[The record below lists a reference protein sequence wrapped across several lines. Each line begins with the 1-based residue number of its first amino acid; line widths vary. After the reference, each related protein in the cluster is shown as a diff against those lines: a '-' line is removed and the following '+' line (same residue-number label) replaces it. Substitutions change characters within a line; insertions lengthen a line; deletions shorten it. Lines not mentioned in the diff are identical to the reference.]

1 MYIYMH
7 FKFGAG
13 FFPMIAECLPRL
25 GIHIRLVDELVM
37 HGSAPAVEVIDPKPR
52 SGFWFST

>member
-1 MYIYMH
+1 MH
-7 FKFGAG
+7 LKFGAG

-37 HGSAPAVEVIDPKPR
+37 HGSALAVEVIDPKPR